1 MLASSTS
8 SSRRLLVPVFAGLL
22 GLAGCM
28 NSQNASETERPAA
41 ERGTAVTPGK
51 LDVASLLKRNID
63 QLRRQLGQ
71 PQEAS
76 DELVGADPNADQMK
90 STNGEGW
97 INTFQTEGNTLVVTF
112 NARNRRV
119 SDIVLVG
126 SNEDDLMLR
135 GGLMMTSPDYI
146 VMPISD
152 GGPESNKVKG
162 IRVIP
167 RRK

>member
-1 MLASSTS
+1 MSASSFF
-8 SSRRLLVPVFAGLL
+8 SRRLLVPAFAGLL

-28 NSQNASETERPAA
+28 NSQTASEAERPAA
-41 ERGTAVTPGK
+41 ERGTAVAPGK
-51 LDVASLLKRNID
+51 LDAGSLLKRNID

-126 SNEDDLMLR
+126 ENEDDLMLR

-146 VMPISD
+146 VLPLPD
-152 GGPESNKVKG
+152 GGGESGKVKG
-162 IRVIP
+162 VRIIP